1 MFMMFNATFN
11 NISAISWRSVLLV
24 TEIGIPRD
32 NLIAQLVV
40 NPTIMPSRPQH
51 QLISTVDKKAALT
64 VMCYGRNIGT
74 MADNR

>member
-1 MFMMFNATFN
+1 
-11 NISAISWRSVLLV
+11 LV

-64 VMCYGRNIGT
+64 VMCYGRNIST

>member
-64 VMCYGRNIGT
+64 VMCYGRNIST